1 MEITGKQERQLK
13 ELHFRKIDR
22 SDEIFVIDVNGYIG
36 DSTRAEIEYASSHG
50 KKVRYYSK
58 EQL

>member
-1 MEITGKQERQLK
+1 MAITGEQERQLK